1 MSKALIVDDDKSI
14 REMLSE
20 LLEGAGFEVGTC
32 RDGKAALEE
41 LERADYDLLLLD
53 VLIPHVNGFAVVE
66 ELSKD
71 PSRSKIPTI
80 LFSGLYKSS
89 QQTGEVAKYPQIVA
103 FLDKPLETD
112 RLLELVGRY
121 GGAATA
127 PAATPPPEPAEPEP
141 DEVEAAPPKAAEDF
155 VDNAVQSG
163 LFRIQ
168 DVPGLVDADTKK
180 EMADVEKSA
189 KSDFRRQ
196 TQPLVLQGSLST
208 NALAEVFGKLFA
220 EEATGGLLLRNGKI
234 KKIVQ
239 FKDGLPTSVKSNLV
253 SECLGQLLV
262 RERIISTRELEA
274 SIKDMKTSGSKQGQ
288 VLIKMGSISQKN
300 LDYGLSLQFETK
312 VLEPFGWEQG
322 EYRFNSGFSSDDST
336 TDSKWRYGS
345 IIVEGIRRHY
355 NERRIAYLMQRF
367 APLTFDFANGIPD
380 ELKKMKFSSSEV
392 DLVRSLST
400 PGTLKAWLE
409 LGKKKSEVM
418 RTVYT
423 LIALRIL
430 RPLPTKAQGN

>member
-1 MSKALIVDDDKSI
+1 M
-14 REMLSE
+14 
-20 LLEGAGFEVGTC
+20 
-32 RDGKAALEE
+32 
-41 LERADYDLLLLD
+41 
-53 VLIPHVNGFAVVE
+53 
-66 ELSKD
+66 
-71 PSRSKIPTI
+71 
-80 LFSGLYKSS
+80 
-89 QQTGEVAKYPQIVA
+89 
-103 FLDKPLETD
+103 
-112 RLLELVGRY
+112 
-121 GGAATA
+121 
-127 PAATPPPEPAEPEP
+127 
-141 DEVEAAPPKAAEDF
+141 
-155 VDNAVQSG
+155 
-163 LFRIQ
+163 
-168 DVPGLVDADTKK
+168 
-180 EMADVEKSA
+180 
-189 KSDFRRQ
+189 
-196 TQPLVLQGSLST
+196 
-208 NALAEVFGKLFA
+208 
-220 EEATGGLLLRNGKI
+220 
-234 KKIVQ
+234 
-239 FKDGLPTSVKSNLV
+239 KSNLV